1 MKVKL
6 FRIPKQ
12 IVLPGLLVTVRQLP
26 SDHPSLGKTP
36 ACKACGSLEGAAADA
51 TWEYDETTAV
61 INLNARA
68 SIRRKRYLVI
78 HELGHVMWDYLH
90 DVRDNHKH
98 VVDKP

>member
-26 SDHPSLGKTP
+26 PDNPALGRTP
-36 ACKACGSLEGAAADA
+36 ACRACGSQESDGADA

-61 INLNARA
+61 ININRKC

-90 DVRDNHKH
+90 DVRDNHQH